1 MRMKAVPVKR
11 RRAAVAGIAATTAIA
26 AIGVGA
32 SASTAASAASPQ
44 VAATISS
51 TGLKPGQIK
60 HVWLIILENKSYD
73 ATFTGLNQNS
83 YLWKTLPSQGVL
95 LPNYYGTGHFS
106 QDNYLSLVSGQGP
119 QQDTQEDCSV
129 EDFDFG
135 SGSNILKSGI
145 NRGQVASPAGAN
157 AANGMNGMNGCTY
170 PSSVPTLFNQ
180 LDAAGKT
187 WKGYAQD
194 LHNQPGRE
202 DAVCGGP
209 GTAAN
214 DPTTNPTFL
223 SASATHPFPSG
234 VTSLTGAQANDQYV
248 AKHFPFSWF
257 HSLTGTKASNG
268 STSPGLTVPVQGG
281 TDCDAQHIAN
291 LDDQSSGLFH
301 DLQSASTTPALSW
314 ISPNNCSDAH
324 DAVCKGNNLSG
335 SFDANGD
342 PIYQSPTPAPQSTTP
357 KNFTGGLYASD
368 LFLKYYIPM
377 IEKSPAFKDGGLID
391 VTFDEGFPAFTY
403 TGNSFNNANAY
414 GPTLQDQP
422 NAASSILA
430 DTAGENV
437 NGHNVHREP
446 TGPNTPL
453 ATDSNGNQLFP
464 GPGNNAFI
472 DRPPACTSTT
482 PTPTPD
488 GCVPGLVVGGGGS
501 SPGARTDKVAG
512 ASSTSYVLDPSI
524 VADDTGRQVTDTVDA
539 TGVGGASPIPQ
550 GTFVGAVSDTGPQKA
565 ASPTGSVIDGS
576 FQLVDAA
583 GNPVTPTGTVS
594 SITLSAEGQPGHL
607 QPGQTADPLFD
618 ATDPTNGGGQT
629 GSVLISPL
637 ITPGT
642 VSTTFYDHYSWLR
655 TMEDIF
661 QVDKGHSHVALPG
674 GTVSGGVDGDGH
686 LGFAAEPGLA
696 PFGADVFNNAR
707 ER

>member
-1 MRMKAVPVKR
+1 MACI
-11 RRAAVAGIAATTAIA
+11 AAAATATMGIVAGSS
-26 AIGVGA
+26 A
-32 SASTAASAASPQ
+32 SASASSRQ
-44 VAATISS
+44 VATTISS
-51 TGLKPGQIK
+51 TGLKPGQVK

-83 YLWKTLPSQGVL
+83 YLWKTLPAQGVL
-95 LPNYYGTGHFS
+95 LKNYYGTGHFS
-106 QDNYLSLVSGQGP
+106 QDNYLSMVSGQGP
-119 QQDTQEDCSV
+119 EPDTQADCSV
-129 EDFDFG
+129 ENFDFG
-135 SGSNILKSGI
+135 ANADIRKNGI
-145 NRGQVASPAGAN
+145 NKGQVASPAGAN
-157 AANGMNGMNGCTY
+157 AANGVNGCTY
-170 PSSVPTLFNQ
+170 PSQVPTLFNQ
-180 LDAAGKT
+180 LDASGQT

-223 SASATHPFPSG
+223 SASAAHPFPPG

-248 AKHFPFSWF
+248 AKHFPFPWF
-257 HSLTGTKASNG
+257 HSLTGTKEANG
-268 STSPGLTVPVQGG
+268 STSPGLTVPAQGG
-281 TDCDAQHIAN
+281 NDCDSKHIAN
-291 LDDQSSGLFH
+291 LDDPATGLFR
-301 DLQSASTTPALSW
+301 DLQKKSTTPAFSW

-335 SFDANGD
+335 SFDASGNA
-342 PIYQSPTPAPQSTTP
+342 IYQSPTPAPELTTP
-357 KNFTGGLYASD
+357 KNYTGGLYASD

-377 IEKSPAFKDGGLID
+377 IEKSAAFKDGGLID
-391 VTFDEGFPAFTY
+391 ITFDEGFPAFTY

-422 NAASSILA
+422 NASSSILA

-437 NGHNVHREP
+437 NGRDVHREP

-464 GPGNNAFI
+464 GPGDNAFI

-482 PTPTPD
+482 PTPTPA
-488 GCVPGLVVGGGGS
+488 GCVPGLILGGGGT
-501 SPGARTDKVAG
+501 SPRPRPDKVA
-512 ASSTSYVLDPSI
+512 ATPNSTYVLDPSI
-524 VADDTGRQVTDTVDA
+524 VANDTGREITDTVDT
-539 TGVGGASPIPQ
+539 TGAGGASPIPA
-550 GTFVGAVSDTGPQKA
+550 GTFVGAVSDTGPQMA

-576 FQLVDAA
+576 FQLVDAS
-583 GNPVTPTGTVS
+583 GNPVAPSGSVS
-594 SITLSAEGQPGHL
+594 TITLSGEGPPGHL

-618 ATDPTNGGGQT
+618 ADHATNGGGQT

-637 ITPGT
+637 IKPGT
-642 VSTTFYDHYSWLR
+642 VSTTFYNHYSWLR

-661 QVDKGHSHVALPG
+661 QVKKGHDRSALPG
-674 GTVSGGVDGDGH
+674 GTVSRGVDGAGH

-696 PFGADVFNNAR
+696 PFGRDVFNNAR
-707 ER
+707 QR